1 MAEPSYFFNVLC
13 NSLQSKAALQLA
25 GRRPFPPGNNPWR
38 YSAMADSSNNSP
50 ILQFSMVSAL
60 MSISFAAAYVGY
72 LIARVV
78 PLLPNWLGALGGALS
93 VGYATTLP
101 NGRGDLLRYLGHCLT
116 HCLTVVTDTVE
127 DVELRPKLG
136 ALLGH
141 VLFFSQT
148 LDNKYHLLARLQLL
162 LAELIS
168 RITIII
174 SRYIHSA
181 LENVC

>member
-1 MAEPSYFFNVLC
+1 
-13 NSLQSKAALQLA
+13 
-25 GRRPFPPGNNPWR
+25 
-38 YSAMADSSNNSP
+38 MADSSNNSP
-50 ILQFSMVSAL
+50 ALQFSMVSAL
-60 MSISFAAAYVGY
+60 VSISFAAAYVGY

-78 PLLPNWLGALGGALS
+78 PLLPNWIGALGGALS

-181 LENVC
+181 SETVF